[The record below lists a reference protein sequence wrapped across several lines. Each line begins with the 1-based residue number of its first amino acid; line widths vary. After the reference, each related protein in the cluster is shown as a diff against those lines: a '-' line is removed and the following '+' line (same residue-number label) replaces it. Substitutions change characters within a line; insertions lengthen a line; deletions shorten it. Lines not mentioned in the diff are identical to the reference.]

1 MMKKTI
7 IQTVLCLLLVVNLC
21 GCGAVAV
28 SEDPATEK
36 TAATETDPAQEN
48 GAATEE
54 AEPSEEAE
62 TSDEEAAAAEKS
74 ETADE
79 EEAATASEAA
89 EAAEIVEEEE
99 KPGTDEEE
107 ENSAEPTST
116 PEPTPTPTPEPT
128 PTPVPE
134 LVFPDGSSHRVNQT
148 RLDLSRLT
156 HKDVRKTAEL
166 LREMP
171 DLVRVNLGSDGAWTK
186 TDRAELNEQTASVER
201 PEEATRDLTWTD
213 IQMLQDA
220 APQAVFVYRFVFYG
234 RYLTTLDEEMD
245 LNHSVMYDEGATVK
259 KILPLMRNCKRLDMD
274 SCGVSSESMAEI
286 RDAYPDMEVI
296 WRIYFGNGQFTMRTD
311 SERLWC
317 ANFYPYMTTEY
328 TQELK
333 YLTHLRYLDLGHNR
347 DLKDWYFIKYM
358 PDLEVLIITDS
369 GWTTLEMLADCT
381 KLEFLEI
388 IPMSHID
395 LDLHPLA
402 KLTNLEHLN
411 MCGMGKTVGWEVLLN
426 MTKLQRLWIG
436 TATAY
441 YFPEGA
447 MEQIVETLPN
457 TNILYKVDGS
467 AVGSWRQNPDGSIPE
482 RYKLL
487 RQQFDYDNWPK
498 VAPYWYND
506 PKYKPSWSK

>member
-1 MMKKTI
+1 MKKTI
-7 IQTVLCLLLVVNLC
+7 IQIVLCMLLIMNLC

-28 SEDPATEK
+28 SENPAIK
-36 TAATETDPAQEN
+36 KPAATETDEAQEN
-48 GAATEE
+48 NA
-54 AEPSEEAE
+54 SEEAE
-62 TSDEEAAAAEKS
+62 TETAEASGEAAEEAEIP
-74 ETADE
+74 DE
-79 EEAATASEAA
+79 EETATASKHTEAA
-89 EAAEIVEEEE
+89 EAGEAETN
-99 KPGTDEEE
+99 TDVPIEDLE
-107 ENSAEPTST
+107 EPTPT
-116 PEPTPTPTPEPT
+116 PTPTPTPEPT

-156 HKDVRKTAEL
+156 HKDVRKTAAL

-171 DLVRVNLGSDGAWTK
+171 DLVRVNLGTDGAWTK

-220 APQAVFVYRFVFYG
+220 APQAVFVYRFVLYG

-347 DLKDWYFIKYM
+347 ELKDWDFIKYM

-447 MEQIVETLPN
+447 MEQIVEALPN

-487 RQQFDYDNWPK
+487 RQQFDYDIWPK

-506 PKYKPSWSK
+506 PKFKPSWSK